1 MGGGDRCHDRESEAV
16 SVAAAGAFDGEPLEW
31 LCESVNVVW
40 RGITAPLWATVAVA
54 VPGCVDVVVIL
65 IQPPGV
71 LWRIALSM
79 RFASRRSSSCWLP
92 SQTTRS
98 GSA

>member
-16 SVAAAGAFDGEPLEW
+16 FVAAAGAFDGEPLEW
-31 LCESVNVVW
+31 PRESVNVVW
-40 RGITAPLWATVAVA
+40 RGITAPLLAT
-54 VPGCVDVVVIL
+54 VDVVVIL

-92 SQTTRS
+92 SQTARS
-98 GSA
+98 SSA